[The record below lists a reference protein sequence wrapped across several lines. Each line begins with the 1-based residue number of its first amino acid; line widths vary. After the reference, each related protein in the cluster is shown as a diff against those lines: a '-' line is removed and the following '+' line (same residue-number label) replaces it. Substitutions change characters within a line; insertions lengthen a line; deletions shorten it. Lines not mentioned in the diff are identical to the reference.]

1 MIISFS
7 RQNANLYPK
16 TQVNLPLACQCSDVG
31 GLIMNASFNKRISIA
46 SCWAAS
52 RIALLD
58 SVERYEDSYA
68 ISQEFCEWIT
78 CMNTYPEGVKAST
91 LKVPDFQKEN
101 FDVDELLEL

>member
-1 MIISFS
+1 
-7 RQNANLYPK
+7 
-16 TQVNLPLACQCSDVG
+16 
-31 GLIMNASFNKRISIA
+31 MNACLNKRISIA

-78 CMNTYPEGVKAST
+78 CINIHPEGVEAST
-91 LKVPDFQKEN
+91 LKVPHFQKEN
-101 FDVDELLEL
+101 FDADELLEL

>member
-1 MIISFS
+1 MS
-7 RQNANLYPK
+7 RWLRW
-16 TQVNLPLACQCSDVG
+16 
-31 GLIMNASFNKRISIA
+31 GLTMNACFKKRISIA

-78 CMNTYPEGVKAST
+78 CINTYPEGLKAST
-91 LKVPDFQKEN
+91 LKVPDFKKEI
-101 FDVDELLEL
+101 FDADELLEL